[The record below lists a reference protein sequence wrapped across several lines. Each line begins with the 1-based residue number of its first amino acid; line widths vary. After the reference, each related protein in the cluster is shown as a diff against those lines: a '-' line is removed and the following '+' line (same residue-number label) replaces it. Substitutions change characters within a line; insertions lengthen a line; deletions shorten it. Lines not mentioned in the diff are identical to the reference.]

1 MKELF
6 FNGDKAYIILRKIS
20 HHNVTDRGGNIES
33 EKFNAWK
40 EYLGADHVL
49 KNSTHFLYCVTI
61 PDVEFEEIIEET
73 EETEEETKEETNE

>member
-6 FNGDKAYIILRKIS
+6 FNGDKAYIILRKIP
-20 HHNVTDRGGNIES
+20 HHNVTDRNGNIVS

-49 KNSTHFLYCVTI
+49 RNTTHFLYCETI
-61 PDVEFEEIIEET
+61 PDVEFEEIVEET
-73 EETEEETKEETNE
+73 EELETKEETDKQI